1 MEKFD
6 IGYPC
11 HKYLLRTVASDD
23 EFQTFAVNY
32 VHTLLNAGL
41 SYEDVKI
48 SFIMFCSNYG
58 SMENQ
63 HHYRVELNRLYN
75 DQLDAEAYV
84 NSILSSKPVSADCA
98 RYYKVTIEQR
108 ANICKICP
116 LSIKTYQNRHFD
128 DEMSIL
134 KYFLNHP
141 DDLKVFLQQCEL
153 SKFTSIIDCNSEFL
167 EERPLLFPVFK
178 TIITAL
184 KKECNTVASALL
196 IGKTLESLLE
206 YFIPEI
212 NTALSRIKNVSYKNI
227 PKLDLIHK
235 YIWSIILNAADI
247 TLDDVYDIYATI
259 SNGKKPEDNHKKI
272 SEVKSD
278 LYSSDAIC
286 ITLEDILSSYDAATD
301 TATQEEPI
309 LETESTAGTVESEL
323 NCETNEGEATSISEE
338 TFASPIQ
345 EDSFSAESPSEYG
358 ENSSSPM
365 SEDVPFQDDE
375 ESTGTN
381 ESDNSVQYGEDEQDY
396 TNTQIPFRKEK
407 TVLEGTFRVVPPP
420 EPNEPDEDTGTEWSG
435 IKLDTKNIVS
445 QKELQK
451 EQDALEDIIP
461 AFRVDRFQLYKCA
474 KDLANNKLLLHSFEA
489 TAISE
494 QRIYVEAVLDD
505 SGTPFVLIWN
515 RKEHCYLYSYLQDDD
530 STQILLPLFSAQR
543 ITTYCY
549 SPYLLYAL
557 IRQKEGALRNV
568 FSILT
573 NHRYITKYTNMEKPP
588 LRYKDVLEFYT
599 HRISFGTSMF
609 NVSGNEQDITNWV
622 LLGMPMYQY
631 VIKEQQAREKVLI
644 RLRDYSHMRYMDE
657 ALGYSYLVSSVF
669 PECDTNFY
677 LPELH
682 SFHFK
687 DIVSVDKCTC
697 NGYLIKYEIIDNLPE
712 DNTVLENVIC
722 TLVEKGRFRQY
733 QISLYTFCTHFVIFF
748 IGAEDFTFL
757 TTLLHIAIT
766 DELEEQNFSHAGFN
780 SFYKY
785 IEKNV

>member
-11 HKYLLRTVASDD
+11 HKYLLRTVSSDD

-58 SMENQ
+58 SMENI

-116 LSIKTYQNRHFD
+116 LSMKTYQNRHFD
-128 DEMSIL
+128 EEMSIL
-134 KYFLNHP
+134 KYFLNNP

-153 SKFTSIIDCNSEFL
+153 SKFTSIIDCNSEFI

-184 KKECNTVASALL
+184 KKECNTVTSALL
-196 IGKTLESLLE
+196 IGKTLEELLE

-235 YIWSIILNAADI
+235 YIWSIILNATDI
-247 TLDDVYDIYATI
+247 TLDDVYNIYATI
-259 SNGKKPEDNHKKI
+259 SNGKKPDGNHKKI

-278 LYSSDAIC
+278 TYSSDTIC
-286 ITLEDILSSYDAATD
+286 ITLEDILSSYDAAE
-301 TATQEEPI
+301 QEEPI
-309 LETESTAGTVESEL
+309 VETESPSKQGECKLTY
-323 NCETNEGEATSISEE
+323 ETNEGDKTSISESEE
-338 TFASPIQ
+338 TFTSPMQDVSFSDASPSGY
-345 EDSFSAESPSEYG
+345 E
-358 ENSSSPM
+358 ENSSGQM
-365 SEDVPFQDDE
+365 TGNVPFPE
-375 ESTGTN
+375 EGESLKTE
-381 ESDNSVQYGEDEQDY
+381 ESDNSTQYDEDEQAD
-396 TNTQIPFRKEK
+396 TQIPFRKK
-407 TVLEGTFRVVPPP
+407 PTVLDGTFRIVPPP
-420 EPNEPDEDTGTEWSG
+420 EPNTPDENSGTEWSG
-435 IKLDTKNIVS
+435 IKLDTKNTVT
-445 QKELQK
+445 QEELQK

-461 AFRVDRFQLYKCA
+461 SFRVDRFQLYKCA

-489 TAISE
+489 TALSE
-494 QRIYVEAVLDD
+494 QRIYVEAVFDD
-505 SGTPFVLIWN
+505 SGTPFILIWN

-557 IRQKEGALRNV
+557 LRQKEGALRNV
-568 FSILT
+568 FSILM
-573 NHRYITKYTNMEKPP
+573 NHRYITKYTDMEKPS
-588 LRYKDVLEFYT
+588 LRYKDVLESYT
-599 HRISFGTSMF
+599 RRIPFGTSMF

-644 RLRDYSHMRYMDE
+644 SLRDYSHMRYMDE

-669 PECDTNFY
+669 PECDTSFY

-687 DIVSVDKCTC
+687 DLVSIDKCTC
-697 NGYLIKYEIIDNLPE
+697 SGYLIKYEIIDNLPE
-712 DNTVLENVIC
+712 DNTVFENVIC
-722 TLVEKGRFRQY
+722 TLVEKGRFRQH
-733 QISLYTFCTHFVIFF
+733 QISLYTFCTHFIIFF